1 MDKPILR
8 DSSLIRWTALVL
20 ISMVMFSSYYF
31 YDVFSGIKAALQA
44 ETGISNAEYGQ
55 MYGAYSF
62 TNSVLLMTF
71 IGGMILD
78 RWGIRR
84 TGITFLAFITLG
96 TITTAYGASS
106 NFHASAPGFHF
117 LSSFWITYSPALKM
131 MILGRLIFGLGAET
145 FYVVINKIIARWF
158 KGKELALA
166 FGISLSFGRFGT
178 MAAMVFSPMIAHE
191 PPHSNITPA
200 AWFGVMLAII
210 GVIAFIVFYFFE
222 SKLEKQIRETE
233 TKEILEK
240 FRLAD
245 LLALLKN
252 KSFLYISLLCI
263 TFYSAVFPFIGFLPD
278 FLHNKFGFS
287 LESSGQIATI
297 LPFGTVVFTPLF
309 GLWCDFKG
317 KSASIMILG
326 SLLLLIVHFTFA
338 LTTFVPYIPLF
349 FLGVA
354 FSLVPAAMW
363 PSVAKIVEENR
374 LGTAYGLMFTIQ
386 NYGLMLFP
394 AILGKVLDLTNKN
407 VKIGNVLDYKWAILM
422 LGLLGIAG
430 LIFALLL
437 RREDKTSGYG
447 LELPNRVKKLN

>member
-1 MDKPILR
+1 MDKPTIR
-8 DSSLIRWTALVL
+8 DSAFIRWSALIL
-20 ISMVMFSSYYF
+20 ISIVMFSSYYF
-31 YDVFSGIKAALQA
+31 YDIFSGIKAALQF
-44 ETGISNAEYGQ
+44 ETGITNAEYGQ
-55 MYGAYSF
+55 LYGAYSF

-84 TGITFLAFITLG
+84 TGIIFLSFITFG
-96 TITTAYGASS
+96 TITTAYGASA
-106 NFHASAPGFHF
+106 NFHSDAFGFHF
-117 LSSFWITYSPALKM
+117 LNSFWQTYSPALKM

-178 MAAMVFSPMIAHE
+178 MAALFISPLIAHE

-200 AWFGVMLAII
+200 VWFGVMLAII
-210 GVIAFIVFYFFE
+210 AVICFLVFYFFE
-222 SKLEKQIRETE
+222 SRLEKQIRETE
-233 TKEILEK
+233 VKEELEK
-240 FRLAD
+240 FRLVD
-245 LLALLKN
+245 LLALLRN

-278 FLHNKFGFS
+278 FLHNKFAFS
-287 LESSGQIATI
+287 LEISGLIAII
-297 LPFGTVVFTPLF
+297 LPFGTVVFTPIF

-326 SLLLLIVHFTFA
+326 SLLLLLVHFTFA
-338 LTTFVPYIPLF
+338 LTGFVPYIPLF

-386 NYGLMLFP
+386 NYGLMIFP
-394 AILGKVLDLTNKN
+394 AIIGKVLDLTNKN
-407 VKIGNVLDYKWAILM
+407 VKIGDVLNYKWAILM
-422 LGLLGIAG
+422 LGFLGIAG
-430 LIFALLL
+430 LIFAFLL

-447 LELPNRVKKLN
+447 LELPNRIKK